1 MRAIAETGTSS
12 RRSWAATAR
21 KRAAWI
27 RTSPVWK
34 HSNRPPRAERTTSAS
49 SLPARRARALGDAI
63 RQARA
68 AVAPSAAPIGA
79 AISIASRTSSRSRRA
94 PRAALPASAAAPVA
108 MTAAQSQN
116 APSAGSS
123 LPATALAQASTS
135 STHASSQRAASA
147 SSVQASRSRV
157 GTVLLMAS
165 R

>member
-1 MRAIAETGTSS
+1 M
-12 RRSWAATAR
+12 RSWAAIAR
-21 KRAAWI
+21 RRVAWI

-34 HSNRPPRAERTTSAS
+34 HSDRPPRAERTTSAS
-49 SLPARRARALGDAI
+49 SLAARNDRDRGDAIRRARA
-63 RQARA
+63 A
-68 AVAPSAAPIGA
+68 AVPSAGAIGA
-79 AISIASRTSSRSRRA
+79 AISIASRALSRSRRA

-116 APSAGSS
+116 PPRAGSS

-157 GTVLLMAS
+157 GTVLLMAP